1 MARADFG
8 GERTLSCQFR
18 RSALAGWELRGR
30 NVLVFPIAYC
40 DPMAT
45 VKLNR
50 WAVVMMRLS
59 SCDLETDELAFLWD
73 RSPQRLSYGSVVRRV
88 PGDDDAL
95 LSKGWPCSRPALVV
109 ADTSH
114 VIVLLAQS
122 SHDIA
127 IDPASLD
134 APE

>member
-1 MARADFG
+1 M
-8 GERTLSCQFR
+8 CQSR
-18 RSALAGWELRGR
+18 RSALAGWELWGG
-30 NVLVFPIAYC
+30 NVHALPIAYC

-45 VKLNR
+45 IKLNR
-50 WAVVMMRLS
+50 WAVDMMRLGP
-59 SCDLETDELAFLWD
+59 CDLETDELAFLWD
-73 RSPQRLSYGSVVRRV
+73 RSPQCLSYGSVVRRV
-88 PGDDDAL
+88 PGNDDAL
-95 LSKGWPCSRPALVV
+95 LPEGWPRSRSALVV

-127 IDPASLD
+127 INPASLD